1 MNWIVALVICFGQ
14 TCQPGWVP
22 SDTFASKA
30 DCEMYSE
37 LYVKQAQIL
46 YPESQGQLFCI
57 VEEALAEAKDM
68 AVREGVILKPAPTL
82 AMLNDFIAKNPPAP
96 ANPDAPK

>member
-22 SDTFASKA
+22 TDTFASKA

-37 LYVKQAQIL
+37 LYVEKAKIL
-46 YPESQGQLFCI
+46 YPDSQGQLFCI
-57 VEEALAEAKDM
+57 YENALAEAKDM
-68 AVREGVILKPAPTL
+68 AVKEGVMLKPAPTL
-82 AMLNDFIAKNPPAP
+82 AMLNDYLEKNPPAP
-96 ANPDAPK
+96 NVPKQ